1 MATATTEIT
10 KDVVIKLLGI
20 VDAGLTNGLGVQEPG
35 QMCVEAAVC
44 YALGLP
50 HGDDPTCVDPSLRSL
65 KIRLNDSRWS
75 SDQARAKDLRRL
87 AVIQL
92 GSKGHLD
99 TKEFATRCAGL
110 ATKTSVPIALRA
122 AASI

>member
-50 HGDDPTCVDPSLRSL
+50 HGDDPKCVDPSLRSL
-65 KIRLNDSRWS
+65 KI
-75 SDQARAKDLRRL
+75 
-87 AVIQL
+87 
-92 GSKGHLD
+92 
-99 TKEFATRCAGL
+99 
-110 ATKTSVPIALRA
+110 
-122 AASI
+122 